1 MEQFLIQC
9 FIVVFGA
16 GWQEDVAPDVLMDAF
31 AVCAQA
37 CEGDGHV
44 LIKFNCNLKKIHVA
58 RSGMEINCSIS
69 LPEFGRQSKCES
81 TAGSQLLPLQTK
93 HCKKFCVCR
102 MLRVFGRL
110 FLNFLLQQ
118 GPLVVKGQFRQA
130 TKMIFTVFFFFLVVH
145 WEHSEE
151 QEWQPWLFALSQLC
165 HCSLEDAAW
174 ARLYRE
180 STMRFLWTER

>member
-1 MEQFLIQC
+1 
-9 FIVVFGA
+9 
-16 GWQEDVAPDVLMDAF
+16 MDAF

-69 LPEFGRQSKCES
+69 LPEFGRQSKCEG
-81 TAGSQLLPLQTK
+81 TAGSQLLSLQTK
-93 HCKKFCVCR
+93 HCKTFCVCR
-102 MLRVFGRL
+102 MLRVFGRS

-130 TKMIFTVFFFFLVVH
+130 TKLIFTVFFFFP
-145 WEHSEE
+145 SG
-151 QEWQPWLFALSQLC
+151 ALRTLRRAGMAALTLC
-165 HCSLEDAAW
+165 TEPVMSLQF
-174 ARLYRE
+174 RGCCM
-180 STMRFLWTER
+180 S